1 MAEEVTK
8 YVSSIVFDSKD
19 AMRKLAEYEK
29 KMDSFQRKQISM
41 AKAGVVGRR
50 AGGDPMIAAKTKLA
64 DQLRKEDVAQKN
76 FNNRLELSH
85 IKQQAA
91 AKAASHKAADLA
103 SIKSAKDRQRYSDQN
118 FKSSI
123 GGLTS
128 TSGMKASNTLF
139 ADMLRQEESAQKKV
153 NSLKQS
159 ANRLELQNSAALEK
173 SKDTL
178 SRSVWFQKQ
187 YNTQTEKSIM
197 LRLEESI
204 ASARTAK
211 QVRDA
216 AAIARKALNTERE
229 KLRTFEKQNFLMK
242 RMQASS
248 QQMAGNM
255 VSAFAIGAAGAGI
268 VRTGQAFESVNNT
281 MLAVSTN
288 AQEAGENFQ
297 FVRDESYRLGLGLAD
312 SGKNF
317 AKMLSARGEMS
328 LQDTK
333 SAFTGIAEMSTL
345 LGLSADES
353 TRATNALQQM
363 MSKGVVSAEE
373 LSY

>member
-8 YVSSIVFDSKD
+8 YVSSVVFDSKD

-41 AKAGVVGRR
+41 ARAGAIGRKAGT
-50 AGGDPMIAAKTKLA
+50 DPMIAARTKLA
-64 DQLRKEDVAQKN
+64 DQLRKEDVEQKN
-76 FNNRLELSH
+76 FNNRLELAH

-91 AKAASHKAADLA
+91 AKAATQKAADLA
-103 SIKSAKDRQRYSDQN
+103 NLKTAKDRQRYSDQN

-139 ADMLRQEESAQKKV
+139 ADMLRQEEAAQKSI
-153 NSLKQS
+153 NRQKQF

-173 SKDTL
+173 SKGTL
-178 SRSVWFQKQ
+178 NRSVWFMKQ
-187 YNTQTEKSIM
+187 YNTEAEKLVINR
-197 LRLEESI
+197 LREQV
-204 ASARTAK
+204 AMAKTAK

-216 AAIARKALNTERE
+216 AAMARNDLRTQRE
-229 KLRTFEKQNFLMK
+229 KLRTYEKQNFLMK

-268 VRTGQAFESVNNT
+268 VRTGQQFESVNNT

-288 AQEAGENFQ
+288 AQEAGQNFQ
-297 FVRDESYRLGLGLAD
+297 FVRDESYRLGLSLSE
-312 SGKNF
+312 SGKSF
-317 AKMLSARGEMS
+317 AKLVAARGNMS
-328 LQDTK
+328 LKDTK
-333 SAFTGIAEMSTL
+333 EAFLGVAEASTL
-345 LGLSADES
+345 LGLSTEES
-353 TRATNALQQM
+353 GRAINALMQM
-363 MSKGVVSAEE
+363 ASKGTISAEE

>member
-8 YVSSIVFDSKD
+8 YVSSVVFDSKD

-41 AKAGVVGRR
+41 ARAGAVGRK
-50 AGGDPMIAAKTKLA
+50 AATDPMIAARTKLA

-76 FNNRLELSH
+76 FNNRLELAH

-91 AKAASHKAADLA
+91 AKAAAQKAADLDNLKT
-103 SIKSAKDRQRYSDQN
+103 SKDRQRYSDQN

-139 ADMLRQEESAQKKV
+139 ADMLRQEEAAQKGI
-153 NSLKQS
+153 NRQKQF
-159 ANRLELQNSAALEK
+159 ANRLELQNAAGLEK

-178 SRSVWFQKQ
+178 FRSVWFMKQ
-187 YNTQTEKSIM
+187 YNTEAEKLVM
-197 LRLEESI
+197 NKLREQV
-204 ASARTAK
+204 AMAKTAK

-216 AAIARKALNTERE
+216 AAMARNNLRIERE
-229 KLRTFEKQNFLMK
+229 KLRTYEKQNFLMK

-268 VRTGQAFESVNNT
+268 VRTGQQFESVNNT

-288 AQEAGENFQ
+288 AKEAGQNFQ
-297 FVRDESYRLGLGLAD
+297 FVRDESYRLGLSLSE
-312 SGKNF
+312 SGKSF
-317 AKMLSARGEMS
+317 AKLVAARGNMS
-328 LQDTK
+328 LKDTK
-333 SAFTGIAEMSTL
+333 EAFLGVAEASTL
-345 LGLSADES
+345 LGLSTEES
-353 TRATNALQQM
+353 GRAINALMQIDGLA
-363 MSKGVVSAEE
+363 S
-373 LSY
+373 

>member
-8 YVSSIVFDSKD
+8 YVSSVVFDSKN

-41 AKAGVVGRR
+41 ARAGAVGRK
-50 AGGDPMIAAKTKLA
+50 AATDPMIAAKTKLA
-64 DQLRKEDVAQKN
+64 DQLRKEDIAQKN
-76 FNNRLELSH
+76 FNNKLELTH
-85 IKQQAA
+85 IKQQET
-91 AKAASHKAADLA
+91 AKATAQKAANTRN
-103 SIKSAKDRQRYSDQN
+103 SKDRKKYADQN
-118 FKSSI
+118 FKSSLDS
-123 GGLTS
+123 LTS

-139 ADMLRQEESAQKKV
+139 ADMLRGEEEAQKKI
-153 NSLKQS
+153 NGLKQA
-159 ANRLELQNSAALEK
+159 ANKLELQNAAGLEK

-178 SRSVWFQKQ
+178 NRSVWFMKQ
-187 YNTQTEKSIM
+187 YNTAGEKAIM
-197 LRLEESI
+197 NRLREQV
-204 ASARTAK
+204 AMAKTAN

-216 AAIARKALNTERE
+216 AAMARNNLRIERE
-229 KLRTFEKQNFLMK
+229 KLRTYEKQNFLMK

-268 VRTGQAFESVNNT
+268 VRTGQQFESVNNT

-288 AQEAGENFQ
+288 AQEAGQNFQ
-297 FVRDESYRLGLGLAD
+297 FVRDESYRLGLSLSE

-317 AKMLSARGEMS
+317 AKMVSARGEMS
-328 LQDTK
+328 LKDTK
-333 SAFTGIAEMSTL
+333 AAFTGIAEMSTL
-345 LGLSADES
+345 LGLSAEES